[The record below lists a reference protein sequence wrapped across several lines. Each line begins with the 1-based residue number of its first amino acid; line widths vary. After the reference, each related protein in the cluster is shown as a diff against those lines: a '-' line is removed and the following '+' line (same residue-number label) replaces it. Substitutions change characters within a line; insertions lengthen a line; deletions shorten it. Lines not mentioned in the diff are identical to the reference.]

1 MNNPKSSFMKHYI
14 FYTEEGTTIDP
25 QGNHVE
31 NCQVLGT
38 TYGVDREDAL
48 KLLTIQEP
56 WILEHGFDPKQFI
69 SVEMTSCEH
78 LARRI
83 EFLQQL
89 LNEGQQA
96 QYQKWLRT
104 NER

>member
-14 FYTEEGTTIDP
+14 FYTAEGTTIDP

-48 KLLTIQEP
+48 KLLTI
-56 WILEHGFDPKQFI
+56 
-69 SVEMTSCEH
+69 
-78 LARRI
+78 
-83 EFLQQL
+83 
-89 LNEGQQA
+89 
-96 QYQKWLRT
+96 
-104 NER
+104 